1 MQYLR
6 AIVLLAGLVLGTL
19 LARTQSG
26 PQTSQPSQ
34 APLRLTENIL
44 MVGWDGVRWQEI
56 FTGIDSSLMNDP
68 AFTKRAS
75 GMKSLY
81 WDDDVNVRR
90 KKLFPFFWSTIAQS
104 GQLYGNRTIGN
115 KVDVSNPYNITGPG
129 FTETFVGFGDSA
141 VNSNNKVLNKNT
153 NVLEF
158 INNQTAYKGQVAVFA
173 MSNLFD
179 YILNKGRSGLMI
191 SCDTDQVHRPDAAF
205 QLLNEMQQLAPKP
218 FGERPDL
225 LTYFQAKEYLK
236 LYRPRVMYLEMGE
249 TDDYAHIGSYDF
261 YISTLHS
268 QEAMIASLWD
278 YIQSIPQYKNK
289 TTLLIACDHGRGA
302 KIKNTWTGHGPNIP
316 DSKNIF
322 IMAMGPD
329 TPPTGEA
336 GTDAQLYQGQ
346 IAATLAKFLGLKY
359 VADHPI
365 LPVIETMFKSRY

>member
-6 AIVLLAGLVLGTL
+6 TIVLFIGLGLCLCSSYAQTS
-19 LARTQSG
+19 ART
-26 PQTSQPSQ
+26 
-34 APLRLTENIL
+34 RKTENIL
-44 MVGWDGVRWQEI
+44 MIGWDGVRWQEI
-56 FTGIDSSLMNDP
+56 FTGVDSSLMNDP
-68 AFTKRAS
+68 TFTKRAS
-75 GMKSLY
+75 GMKTMF
-81 WDDDVNVRR
+81 WDNDANVRR
-90 KKLFPFFWSTIAQS
+90 KKLFPFFWSTIAQN

-141 VNSNNKVLNKNT
+141 VNSNNKILNKNT

-158 INNQTAYKGQVAVFA
+158 INNQKAYKGQVAVFA

-191 SCDTDQVHRPDAAF
+191 SCDTDQVDRPEKEF
-205 QLLNEMQQLAPKP
+205 QLLNEMQQLAPRP

-249 TDDYAHIGSYDF
+249 TDDYGHVGNYDF

-268 QEAMIASLWD
+268 QEAMIASLWN
-278 YIQSIPQYKNK
+278 YIQSIPQYKDK
-289 TTLLIACDHGRGA
+289 TTLLIACDHGRGG
-302 KIKNTWTGHGPNIP
+302 KVKNTWTGHGPQIP

-322 IMAMGPD
+322 ILAMGPD
-329 TPPTGEA
+329 MPVLGEV
-336 GTDAQLYQGQ
+336 GTDTQLWQGQ
-346 IAATLAKFLGLKY
+346 MAATLAQFLGLDY
-359 VADHPI
+359 VAEHPI
-365 LPVIETMFKSRY
+365 LPVIPTMFKK